1 MHTTVNYCT
10 NKWVTLRMTKINLE
24 ELFATENEQLQKLND
39 IVAKSIEEE
48 KLLSEKILEFE
59 ETSDEIK
66 TLIIKIDDDEY
77 DLTKKYFEMSKNLI
91 YYEND

>member
-1 MHTTVNYCT
+1 MRIFVYGYSQEKNII
-10 NKWVTLRMTKINLE
+10 VIINGKE
-24 ELFATENEQLQKLND
+24 YND
-39 IVAKSIEEE
+39 IVIEN
-48 KLLSEKILEFE
+48 KILEFE